1 MDVGHNN
8 TESSDEM
15 VGVIASCGL
24 LLHSL
29 LARLGRAAA
38 GFARKVG
45 EIAREDPRRVAHSL
59 KVGLALALVSVV
71 YFVTPLFNGLGAVS
85 TMWAV
90 LTVVVVM
97 EYTVGTS
104 ASSYIYDLAIR
115 AMQSVHHLKTY
126 VFSVT
131 GATLSKGLNRGFA
144 TLVAGCIAV
153 GAHKLAELAEDFGVQ
168 GEPISLTVF
177 VFFIGTLFIR
187 LFSIVSET
195 SSLK

>member
-29 LARLGRAAA
+29 LARLGRAAV

-97 EYTVGTS
+97 EYTVGK
-104 ASSYIYDLAIR
+104 SSYDLVIR

-126 VFSVT
+126 VLSVT

>member
-1 MDVGHNN
+1 MDVGHSN

-97 EYTVGTS
+97 EYTVGK
-104 ASSYIYDLAIR
+104 SSYDLVIR
-115 AMQSVHHLKTY
+115 AMHSV
-126 VFSVT
+126 
-131 GATLSKGLNRGFA
+131 
-144 TLVAGCIAV
+144 
-153 GAHKLAELAEDFGVQ
+153 
-168 GEPISLTVF
+168 
-177 VFFIGTLFIR
+177 
-187 LFSIVSET
+187 SII
-195 SSLK
+195 